1 MMNVDDEEEY
11 VDFYDFSKAYE
22 NHPLLIRDK
31 KPKQLQN
38 VKEKKEEDE
47 ESWEECDEKDFDS
60 DEDGKINEN
69 QFEIKINYEKSES

>member
-38 VKEKKEEDE
+38 VKEKK
-47 ESWEECDEKDFDS
+47 KKMRKV
-60 DEDGKINEN
+60 GKNAMKKILI
-69 QFEIKINYEKSES
+69 QMKMVKLMKIKLRSK